1 MAIKHK
7 LTKALEYREKVPDS
21 SSASQGSSASTEHTL
36 VEYGHWILSL
46 GVMYAGNKGIAQATA
61 AAGISFPSPLI
72 GNLRGN
78 YKSNLCL
85 PHKLKASLIDSGGIS
100 PFSPQSCP

>member
-1 MAIKHK
+1 M
-7 LTKALEYREKVPDS
+7 TKVLKYREKVPDS
-21 SSASQGSSASTEHTL
+21 SSASQGSSASIEHTL

-72 GNLRGN
+72 GNLQGK
-78 YKSNLCL
+78 YESNLFL
-85 PHKLKASLIDSGGIS
+85 PHKLKAFLINSRGIRPS
-100 PFSPQSCP
+100 ST